1 MLLNKKYKCPVCSD
15 ECITLRDWLN
25 FNGKNYIICNNCNSN
40 LSYTKSSNYKSWLVF
55 FLISLTAIFFEP
67 KPIKLMVYVLAG
79 MGVIGYLAL
88 FGELEENIEEEP
100 VFNLNKFLDNLK
112 ISNSKK

>member
-1 MLLNKKYKCPVCSD
+1 
-15 ECITLRDWLN
+15 
-25 FNGKNYIICNNCNSN
+25 
-40 LSYTKSSNYKSWLVF
+40 
-55 FLISLTAIFFEP
+55 
-67 KPIKLMVYVLAG
+67 MVYVLAG